1 MQPTKPL
8 PGSSASSVRSLP
20 PYNTGRVQ
28 IGLAHIRRQSWSPD
42 RDSYALQT
50 ALLPRSAVRD
60 SLRTR
65 FVSFLRSFV

>member
-8 PGSSASSVRSLP
+8 PGPSVRSLP

-65 FVSFLRSFV
+65 FASFLRSFV

>member
-8 PGSSASSVRSLP
+8 SGPSGPSIRSLP

-28 IGLAHIRRQSWSPD
+28 IGLAHIRRQPWSPD

-50 ALLPRSAVRD
+50 ALLPRSVVRETLYD
-60 SLRTR
+60 R

>member
-8 PGSSASSVRSLP
+8 PGLSIRSLP

-28 IGLAHIRRQSWSPD
+28 IGLAHIRRQPWSPD

-50 ALLPRSAVRD
+50 ALLPRSAVRETLSD
-60 SLRTR
+60 R
-65 FVSFLRSFV
+65 FASFLRSFV